1 MAENKDT
8 TDDDT
13 SDVGFVHIKGKI
25 SDNITDVIFIWFVSH
40 YVYDICTDSLAIT
53 ADTAMVII
61 NIFIQNL
68 QIRGIIQI
76 VIITERE

>member
-1 MAENKDT
+1 MAKDT
-8 TDDDT
+8 ADDDT
-13 SDVGFVHIKGKI
+13 WDVGFVHIEGKI
-25 SDNITDVIFIWFVSH
+25 SDNITDVIFIWLMTFAL
-40 YVYDICTDSLAIT
+40 TLLAIT